1 MISNSIPQTDLSRP
15 VDTELLDE
23 IQARLDAGW
32 RIRNDMQLLLD
43 FTRKALHETRLKADR
58 GVCQGISCASNGC
71 CKSHSTLSQ
80 KIMGNVLFRKRA
92 CMYWCASWN
101 R

>member
-43 FTRKALHETRLKADR
+43 FTRKTLHETRLKADR
-58 GVCQGISCASNGC
+58 GVCQGISCASDGC
-71 CKSHSTLSQ
+71 CK
-80 KIMGNVLFRKRA
+80 GNSCV
-92 CMYWCASWN
+92 S
-101 R
+101 

>member
-15 VDTELLDE
+15 VDLELLDE

-43 FTRKALHETRLKADR
+43 FTRKALHETRQQVDR
-58 GVCQGISCASNGC
+58 GVCTGISCTPNGC
-71 CKSHSTLSQ
+71 GKGYSS
-80 KIMGNVLFRKRA
+80 IP
-92 CMYWCASWN
+92 
-101 R
+101 

>member
-15 VDTELLDE
+15 VTEELLDE

-43 FTRKALHETRLKADR
+43 FTRAVLLKE
-58 GVCQGISCASNGC
+58 SN
-71 CKSHSTLSQ
+71 K
-80 KIMGNVLFRKRA
+80 
-92 CMYWCASWN
+92 
-101 R
+101 

>member
-1 MISNSIPQTDLSRP
+1 MISNTFEQTDLSRP

-43 FTRKALHETRLKADR
+43 FARSTLQGARERLNEAR
-58 GVCQGISCASNGC
+58 CTTCGRVCQGVSCPKDGC
-71 CKSHSTLSQ
+71 SQSHSPVSQ
-80 KIMGNVLFRKRA
+80 DSLG
-92 CMYWCASWN
+92 
-101 R
+101 